1 MKYLWS
7 PWRMDYILSR
17 KQKGCFFCKK
27 PKEKKDRKNLIL
39 FRSRYAFV
47 MMNRFP
53 YNNGH
58 LLIVPKR
65 HSFDLDQLHHE
76 ELEDLFF
83 LLKTSTRVLKKT
95 LKPHGFNIGINLGVV
110 GGAGEKHIHFHI
122 VPRWTGDTNF
132 MPVLGETKII
142 PEYLENTYH
151 KLHSAF
157 RDFSFL
163 EKGQKGGRKK

>member
-1 MKYLWS
+1 
-7 PWRMDYILSR
+7 MDYILSG
-17 KQKGCFFCKK
+17 KQKGCIFCKK
-27 PKEKKDRKNLIL
+27 PREKKDRENLIL

-58 LLIVPKR
+58 LMIVPKR
-65 HSFDLDQLHHE
+65 HSLDLEQLHDE

-83 LLKTSTRVLKKT
+83 LLKASTRVLKKT
-95 LKPHGFNIGINLGVV
+95 LKPHGFNIGINIGIV
-110 GGAGEKHIHFHI
+110 GGAGEKHLHFHI

-132 MPVLGETKII
+132 MPVLGETKVI

-151 KLHSAF
+151 QLQSAF
-157 RDFSFL
+157 GDLSLVKR
-163 EKGQKGGRKK
+163 GQKGGRKK

>member
-1 MKYLWS
+1 M
-7 PWRMDYILSR
+7 
-17 KQKGCFFCKK
+17 
-27 PKEKKDRKNLIL
+27 
-39 FRSRYAFV
+39 
-47 MMNRFP
+47 
-53 YNNGH
+53 
-58 LLIVPKR
+58 IVPKR
-65 HSFDLDQLHHE
+65 HSFYLEQLRHE